1 MPPCNCTGKWNAVI
15 FFIFIFW
22 NNIDPTLKSFWHCS
36 PGEGSGSR
44 HLLPSSGTCN
54 NRTPRRAAA
63 SSPGCLQDWNWC
75 MDLNT
80 SACLVWIQSNISKEL
95 EREGKEGFC
104 IFTLYQFPVGIHY
117 MNKFPSVSERLPAE
131 RELLNHG
138 LSRNFSIAA
147 RPKVNSRY
155 LCYRVI

>member
-1 MPPCNCTGKWNAVI
+1 
-15 FFIFIFW
+15 
-22 NNIDPTLKSFWHCS
+22 
-36 PGEGSGSR
+36 
-44 HLLPSSGTCN
+44 
-54 NRTPRRAAA
+54 
-63 SSPGCLQDWNWC
+63 

-80 SACLVWIQSNISKEL
+80 SACLVWIKSNISKEL